1 MVGWVM
7 RRKRWKRPLVP
18 VIRRLSDGANA
29 RLRLAAVKMDPRL
42 IEKPSETR
50 LMHPLVFSAASER
63 QRGDRW
69 NRNRLFGVSRRVCG
83 GWIVDQLGG
92 RLALERFG
100 IELKKQFT
108 EVHEPMPERI
118 RQALEKLEKMQR
130 PRQARRQA
138 G

>member
-1 MVGWVM
+1 MTDLRASAWVVGWVM
-7 RRKRWKRPLVP
+7 RRKRWKQPVVPVVRPL
-18 VIRRLSDGANA
+18 SDSTNA

-83 GWIVDQLGG
+83 GGEWINWVVGW
-92 RLALERFG
+92 RSSALASS
-100 IELKKQFT
+100 
-108 EVHEPMPERI
+108 
-118 RQALEKLEKMQR
+118 
-130 PRQARRQA
+130 
-138 G
+138 